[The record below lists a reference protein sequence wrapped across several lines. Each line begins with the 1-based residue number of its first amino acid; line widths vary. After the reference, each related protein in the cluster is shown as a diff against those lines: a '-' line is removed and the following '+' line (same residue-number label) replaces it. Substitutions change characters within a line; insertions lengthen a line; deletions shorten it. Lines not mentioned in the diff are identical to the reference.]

1 LQLPS
6 GANQFPVEKCNSQ
19 SVSLGDLG
27 PGAYTVTWNYQ
38 VLESPG
44 PVPPAATFP
53 FAFTVRE
60 TAPCVRGID
69 IQPPSPITGQPIAIT
84 YSIPYRGFLQP
95 PSVAIDAGQIT
106 IDQPAAIADPIGPG
120 NVPCGRGVVAI
131 NSLQPGVYAVVVRS
145 FASVELVGSFTVRSA
160 TRGRAVRT
168 H

>member
-1 LQLPS
+1 AGIQDPPIFAVVLGSPVLLSFQHTTDSTLSPPSITIVGHQITALQLPS

-60 TAPCVRGID
+60 TAPCVRGIE
-69 IQPPSPITGQPIAIT
+69 IQPPSP
-84 YSIPYRGFLQP
+84 
-95 PSVAIDAGQIT
+95 
-106 IDQPAAIADPIGPG
+106 
-120 NVPCGRGVVAI
+120 
-131 NSLQPGVYAVVVRS
+131 
-145 FASVELVGSFTVRSA
+145 
-160 TRGRAVRT
+160 
-168 H
+168 